1 MSTGMTARTG
11 VETFGRVGVA
21 MVTPFDHDGN
31 LDVAAARSLATHL
44 VDSGIDSII
53 VSGTTGESPTTTVEE
68 KLELLKAVKDEVG
81 DRAKICAGAGTNNTR
96 ASVELARLYAEVG
109 ADSLLIVTPY
119 YSKPSQAG
127 VYQHFAAIANA
138 TDLPIC
144 VYDIPGRSGIP
155 IASDTLRKLA
165 ELPTIAAVKDAKGNL
180 AESALLMKETGLAWY
195 SGDDTLNL
203 PWLSLGAS
211 GFISVVGHLAPQ
223 ALAQLWE
230 AFDEGDIKRAQKIN
244 VETLL
249 PLTQAQERLGGV
261 TLSKEALRLQ
271 GINVGDPRL
280 PITGCDD
287 KQREELRN
295 DLEKAGVL

>member
-1 MSTGMTARTG
+1 MTARTG